1 MKVLRSILLV
11 VLAAVML
18 VAAGCEN
25 TEPTPQE
32 RQALETAIRGYLD
45 ALAEAYSTLDPSML
59 DGYASPNEIAAV
71 RKLLQDLLQ
80 STGDRVDATLTGFDI
95 ESLVVFRGINATARL
110 VEVWDITRYG
120 AATGIEKGHFEN
132 TLQYTLLQLRL
143 VDGKWLVVG
152 RSNLRQETPLP
163 VPAEDAG

>member
-1 MKVLRSILLV
+1 MRARSIMVFALL
-11 VLAAVML
+11 LAMFF
-18 VAAGCEN
+18 VAACEN
-25 TEPTPQE
+25 TEPSPAQRKVIE
-32 RQALETAIRGYLD
+32 EAVRGYLF
-45 ALAEAYSTLDPSML
+45 ALAEAYSTLDVSVL
-59 DGYASPNEIAAV
+59 EGHASPNEIAAV
-71 RKLLQDLLQ
+71 KKLLTDLLQ
-80 STGDRVDATLTGFDI
+80 KTGDRIDAEMVGFDI
-95 ESLVVFRGINATARL
+95 QSMSVFRSINATVRL